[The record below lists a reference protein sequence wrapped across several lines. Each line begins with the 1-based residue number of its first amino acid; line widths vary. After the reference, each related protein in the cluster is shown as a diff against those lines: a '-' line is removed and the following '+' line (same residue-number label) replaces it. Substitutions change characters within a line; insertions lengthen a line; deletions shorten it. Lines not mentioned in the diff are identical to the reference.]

1 MWPFRIEK
9 DTVDFP
15 NSGDLKIWQFTNNV
29 HKMLLFAPF
38 NILVR

>member
-15 NSGDLKIWQFTNNV
+15 NSGDFRNTGIWEIFG
-29 HKMLLFAPF
+29 KYLG
-38 NILVR
+38 